1 MTEKI
6 ERAVLRNP
14 ARVPGE
20 FTELELKYREI
31 LAADQ
36 FQSPSIYRE
45 KTYEYRIQVLRLGDV
60 AIVGLPGEP
69 FVEAGLEIKL
79 ASPAALTL
87 VVHLPSWPDPSYL
100 PTARAFERGGY
111 ETLSHVC
118 RLAPGALET
127 ITAEAIDLLK
137 EMFAK

>member
-1 MTEKI
+1 MRAGAAR
-6 ERAVLRNP
+6 RAVDSKWAHVALRVEAHLRAKN
-14 ARVPGE
+14 
-20 FTELELKYREI
+20 
-31 LAADQ
+31 
-36 FQSPSIYRE
+36 E
-45 KTYEYRIQVLRLGDV
+45 KTYEYQIQVLRLGDV

-79 ASPAALTL
+79 ASPAAFTY
-87 VVHLPSWPDPSYL
+87 VAHLPSWPDPSYL
-100 PTARAFERGGY
+100 PTRRAFERGGY